1 MSVRL
6 RHCVLLVFVCVFAF
20 FVNNSVIY
28 TDIMESRNLVTA
40 REMVYDGHWMIPTMN
55 GDLRLE
61 KPPLPTWIAAGAE
74 MLSPDDIALQRAMAG
89 VAATMLVVFFWLLGR
104 EITRS
109 PRFAVVSTL
118 VLCTS
123 YNIILMGRTASWD
136 IYCHAFMLGAIYF
149 LWCSLTREGRQWGRF
164 FCAGLFL
171 GLSFMSK
178 GPVSFYALL
187 LPFLLSYLVFQRH
200 RMRGKWCP
208 LLLAVVVCVAVSGW
222 WYVYVYLF
230 HSQEA
235 QYVLGKESGSWVNRN
250 VRPWWYYSTFFL
262 ETGVWAL
269 LTLTALLF
277 PYWQRRVGAKQSS
290 AYLFAFFW
298 MVALVVLLSF
308 LPEKKNRYLLPVLI
322 PAAYS
327 VGFVICTWARMFEQR
342 ERCRSARWLWLVN
355 ASLVSLVVVALPVAA
370 WVALYEKGTINMGEM
385 ALVAAV
391 SWVVAIILIY
401 ATMRLKPLL
410 FVGGVTLLFMA
421 AETLFM
427 PFVGYMVNNADY
439 HSIRLSRQEKALDGL
454 PFYYVEGDPL
464 RIELVYEAG
473 RKIRPLN
480 VADRSSVEQALPC
493 AILTHGRVG
502 EELPRALWRGVDTVW
517 VARYD
522 NNRRPKGTS
531 RYKRDF
537 IYNVTILKKK

>member
-109 PRFAVVSTL
+109 PRFAMVSTL

-149 LWCSLTREGRQWGRF
+149 LWCALTREGRQWGRF
-164 FCAGLFL
+164 CCAGLFL

-187 LPFLLSYLVFQRH
+187 LPFLLSYLVFQRR

-327 VGFVICTWARMFEQR
+327 VGFVLCTWARMFEQR
-342 ERCRSARWLWLVN
+342 EHCHSARWLWLVN

-401 ATMRLKPLL
+401 ATAKFKPLL

>member
-149 LWCSLTREGRQWGRF
+149 LWCALTREGRQWGRF
-164 FCAGLFL
+164 CCAGLFL

-187 LPFLLSYLVFQRH
+187 LPFLLSYLVFQRR
-200 RMRGKWCP
+200 RMRGKWWP

-327 VGFVICTWARMFEQR
+327 VGFVLCTWARMFEQR

-401 ATMRLKPLL
+401 ATAKFKPLL